1 MTDIFLH
8 IPKTGGMTLR
18 TALKW
23 IYGPGSC
30 YSLPSDGSLRPDALF
45 QNLPRHAVQD
55 AGLICGHLLFGLHRH
70 LDCACR
76 YFTLLRDPVR
86 RVISHY
92 FYHLERYPDSKVA
105 FPSLKDFLHSDHS
118 IASSNRLVQFLSGK
132 NPERVPETALREAK
146 EHLANDVAVFGLT
159 ERFDESLLLFQTRLN
174 WHYPPFYV
182 RRKVNS
188 ARPSIE
194 DLPDD
199 TIEDVRRQNRLDA
212 DLYRFARERF
222 GRMIEREIPNLES
235 ALPQF
240 RRWNRV
246 VQTCAPPLLALY
258 RKGKSLRQGPS
269 TPKS

>member
-1 MTDIFLH
+1 
-8 IPKTGGMTLR
+8 
-18 TALKW
+18 
-23 IYGPGSC
+23 
-30 YSLPSDGSLRPDALF
+30 
-45 QNLPRHAVQD
+45 
-55 AGLICGHLLFGLHRH
+55 
-70 LDCACR
+70 
-76 YFTLLRDPVR
+76 
-86 RVISHY
+86 
-92 FYHLERYPDSKVA
+92 
-105 FPSLKDFLHSDHS
+105 
-118 IASSNRLVQFLSGK
+118 
-132 NPERVPETALREAK
+132 
-146 EHLANDVAVFGLT
+146 
-159 ERFDESLLLFQTRLN
+159 
-174 WHYPPFYV
+174 
-182 RRKVNS
+182 VNS

-222 GRMIEREIPNLES
+222 GQMIEREIPNLES